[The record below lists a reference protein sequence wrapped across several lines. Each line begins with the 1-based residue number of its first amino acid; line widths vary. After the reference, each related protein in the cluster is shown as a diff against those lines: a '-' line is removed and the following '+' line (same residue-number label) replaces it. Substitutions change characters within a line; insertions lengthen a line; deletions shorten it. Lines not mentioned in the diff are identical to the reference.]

1 MLYWRIHIKKNKN
14 KSQNLNKSWEWKTQ
28 LDVQIKLIRER
39 NVFKLLTMLSCFIN
53 LMFFTTHL

>member
-1 MLYWRIHIKKNKN
+1 M
-14 KSQNLNKSWEWKTQ
+14 KTQ

-39 NVFKLLTMLSCFIN
+39 NVFKLLIMLSCFIN